1 MIVLRHHLRKSYSQ
15 LDLLLTLIKRDLAA
29 RYKGSLL
36 GRFWLVLNQ
45 LAQLVVY
52 TYAFSIVLRA
62 KPPEI
67 QSLPLNETMAY
78 ALWLFAG
85 LIPWTALVAGVLPAA
100 TSVLGQ
106 PNLVKKVV
114 FPLKLLPLVPIGVA
128 MLESLAGILILLTVM
143 AFSLTSGH
151 SIPLHALLLPILWI
165 PQILLM
171 TGLGYICASLTVF
184 IRDIPQTLGIVLNLC
199 FYLTPIVYSVSNPE
213 LPKWL
218 PDLVYRVNPMAG
230 IVQGYRDILGLKL
243 AETAIRW
250 DAIGYSTGIALVI
263 FILGYSLYHRLQKG
277 FADLL

>member
-1 MIVLRHHLRKSYSQ
+1 V
-15 LDLLLTLIKRDLAA
+15 

-62 KPPEI
+62 RPPEV
-67 QSLPLNETMAY
+67 QSLPLNANVAY

-114 FPLKLLPLVPIGVA
+114 FPLKLLPLVPIGIA
-128 MLESLAGILILLTVM
+128 MIESLTGILILLTVM
-143 AFSLTSGH
+143 AFSLTAGH
-151 SIPLHALLLPILWI
+151 SIPLQAFLLPILWV

-184 IRDIPQTLGIVLNLC
+184 IRDIPQTLGIILNLG
-199 FYLTPIVYSVSNPE
+199 FYLTPIVYSISNPD

-218 PDLVYRVNPMAG
+218 PNLVYCVNPMAG
-230 IVQGYRDILGLKL
+230 IIQGYRDLLGLKSPDAL
-243 AETAIRW
+243 IHW
-250 DAIGYSTGIALVI
+250 SAIGYSMLIASIV
-263 FILGYSLYHRLQKG
+263 FGLGYSLYHRLQKG

>member
-1 MIVLRHHLRKSYSQ
+1 LIVLRRYLRNSYTQ

-62 KPPEI
+62 RPPEI
-67 QSLPLNETMAY
+67 QKLPLHENVAY

-85 LIPWTALVAGVLPAA
+85 LIPWTAFVAGVLPAA

-114 FPLKLLPLVPIGVA
+114 FPLKLLPLVAIGTA
-128 MLESLAGILILLTVM
+128 MLESLAGVLILLTVM
-143 AFSLTSGH
+143 AFSLTAGH
-151 SIPLHALLLPILWI
+151 SLPWQALLLPLLWI

-171 TGLGYICASLTVF
+171 VGLGYICASLTVF
-184 IRDIPQTLGIVLNLC
+184 IRDIPQTLGIVLNLW
-199 FYLTPIVYSVSNPE
+199 FYLTPIAYSVANPD
-213 LPKWL
+213 LPQWL
-218 PDLVYRVNPMAG
+218 PDLVYRINPMAG
-230 IVQGYRDILGLKL
+230 IVQGYRDFLGLKL
-243 AETAIRW
+243 TDVPIRW
-250 DAIGYSTGIALVI
+250 DAIGYSTLIAFVI
-263 FILGYSLYHRLQKG
+263 FGLGYSLYHRLQKG